1 MLTQGVLE
9 KLSLKQEANFFAER
23 WSDMGELTPDRIE
36 SGTALHLHITF
47 YPRADSHSK
56 LHAQKYTEV
65 AKKYDSI
72 TYRYLISHPH
82 NAHLKNVHLTAVLSY
97 CPAHL
102 GHRLSRSQGD
112 GLN

>member
-23 WSDMGELTPDRIE
+23 WSDMEELTPDKE

-72 TYRYLISHPH
+72 TYRHLISHPH
-82 NAHLKNVHLTAVLSY
+82 N
-97 CPAHL
+97 
-102 GHRLSRSQGD
+102 SRFRKMPI
-112 GLN
+112 

>member
-23 WSDMGELTPDRIE
+23 WSDMGELTPDKE

-56 LHAQKYTEV
+56 ITCTEIHRSS
-65 AKKYDSI
+65 KKI
-72 TYRYLISHPH
+72 
-82 NAHLKNVHLTAVLSY
+82 
-97 CPAHL
+97 
-102 GHRLSRSQGD
+102 
-112 GLN
+112 